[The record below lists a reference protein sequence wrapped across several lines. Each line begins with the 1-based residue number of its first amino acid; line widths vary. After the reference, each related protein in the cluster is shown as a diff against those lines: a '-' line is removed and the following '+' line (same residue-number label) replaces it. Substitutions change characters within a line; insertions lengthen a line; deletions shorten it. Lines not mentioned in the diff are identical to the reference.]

1 MSSQSLLTLF
11 SDSSKNNFA
20 RLYKPVEFVKKN
32 KLQDD
37 DSKAQDVKKRKK
49 PKHKHRDKDAVVESS
64 TRVDSTDSVC
74 NEKEQRTC
82 FVGNISTT
90 DNKKSVTKFF
100 KECGEIE
107 SLRFRSVPVEGTA
120 VGEDGNQNLVKKV
133 CSNKL
138 KFGDQKGSFNAYV
151 VFKTSSA
158 AALAVSTMNNR
169 LLSGRH
175 LRVDHCVPTVLDP
188 RSTVFLG
195 SLPFYTDEEEL
206 RVHFAK
212 VRYFFSPF
220 WLLYSNRRFSFV
232 GPVRW
237 SRRH

>member
-1 MSSQSLLTLF
+1 
-11 SDSSKNNFA
+11 
-20 RLYKPVEFVKKN
+20 VEFVKKN